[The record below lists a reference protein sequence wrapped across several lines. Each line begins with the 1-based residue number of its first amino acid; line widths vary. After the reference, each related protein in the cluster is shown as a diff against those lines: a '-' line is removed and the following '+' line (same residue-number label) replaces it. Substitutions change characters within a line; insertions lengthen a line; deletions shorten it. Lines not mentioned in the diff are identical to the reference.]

1 MEEGQREQRQ
11 HQSEEQ
17 GADYNS
23 AIIPYITAM
32 AMAGK
37 MLDNGTITRKVFF
50 LFEEKML
57 QKYKLSPH
65 SLYRDLHLLYSFD
78 QR

>member
-1 MEEGQREQRQ
+1 MDERQKELGQQ
-11 HQSEEQ
+11 QSESKVE
-17 GADYNS
+17 YNS
-23 AIIPYITAM
+23 VIIPYIRAM
-32 AMAGK
+32 AMAER
-37 MLDNGTITRKVFF
+37 MLDQRMITKKKF
-50 LFEEKML
+50 LAFEDKML